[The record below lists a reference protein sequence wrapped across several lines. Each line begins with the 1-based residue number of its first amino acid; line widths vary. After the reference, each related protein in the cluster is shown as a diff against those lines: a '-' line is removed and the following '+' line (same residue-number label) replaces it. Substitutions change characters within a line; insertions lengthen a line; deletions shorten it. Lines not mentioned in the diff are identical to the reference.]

1 MAGSLISR
9 GNNKWE
15 LRVSA
20 GYDEN
25 NKQRRFTKTVYAR
38 SKKEAQT
45 QLATYYLEVTGRLAT
60 DKAITF
66 SEFVTYW
73 EHRYSKKVGK
83 ITMVNYQQMLKD
95 RLLPAF
101 GFMRIDKIKGE
112 DVLRFMDQLCEDDAR
127 LDTRHQKGLSSVT
140 IMKHFKLL
148 KLLFNKACEWK
159 YLSKNPCAD
168 VPKDMLVKATSEHY
182 PIWNREELHKFL
194 GILEEL
200 PVTLPNVKNK
210 LMFYIA
216 LTTGARKGEFLGLTW
231 DCVDLESCSLNIN
244 KAMKFVSG
252 EKPALGTPKTKAS
265 IRTLYFDDY
274 VKKLIQTYKEL
285 LDLWLQEEKIS
296 NPQNLV
302 FVSRNCTENRDAV
315 PVNGDS
321 FYLWLKRMCKK
332 HQMPRIAVHSLR
344 AMAATYALISG
355 MPLNM
360 VQAMMGHTD
369 ISTTSIYLRDVQD
382 ERKSAVAL
390 LSNQFE
396 ALRTGK
402 E

>member
-1 MAGSLISR
+1 M
-9 GNNKWE
+9 
-15 LRVSA
+15 
-20 GYDEN
+20 
-25 NKQRRFTKTVYAR
+25 
-38 SKKEAQT
+38 
-45 QLATYYLEVTGRLAT
+45 
-60 DKAITF
+60 
-66 SEFVTYW
+66 
-73 EHRYSKKVGK
+73 
-83 ITMVNYQQMLKD
+83 
-95 RLLPAF
+95 
-101 GFMRIDKIKGE
+101 
-112 DVLRFMDQLCEDDAR
+112 
-127 LDTRHQKGLSSVT
+127 
-140 IMKHFKLL
+140 
-148 KLLFNKACEWK
+148 
-159 YLSKNPCAD
+159 
-168 VPKDMLVKATSEHY
+168 
-182 PIWNREELHKFL
+182 

>member
-112 DVLRFMDQLCEDDAR
+112 DVLRFMDQLCEDDTR

-274 VKKLIQTYKEL
+274 VKKLIQTY
-285 LDLWLQEEKIS
+285 I
-296 NPQNLV
+296 
-302 FVSRNCTENRDAV
+302 
-315 PVNGDS
+315 
-321 FYLWLKRMCKK
+321 WLKRMCKK